1 MDKKTVDEETMKKA
15 QEEFVKLIEYYAEKS
30 DELYK
35 DEERRGLYPSNG
47 LDGPLSEE
55 MKALRREQD
64 QKVKE
69 LQLKYLGYTT
79 LK

>member
-1 MDKKTVDEETMKKA
+1 MDKKTADEETVKKA
-15 QEEFVKLIEYYAEKS
+15 QEEFVKLTKEYANKEWELFEDEK
-30 DELYK
+30 
-35 DEERRGLYPSNG
+35 RRGLHPPNV
-47 LDGPLSEE
+47 LDGPVSEE
-55 MKALRREQD
+55 TMSLHREYE